1 MKFNNDCVRDILI
14 NVEKIPY
21 GETITIEKLCEVLSK
36 YSSEEVLSMVS
47 ILNREHYIFIMDKGG
62 YNDFD
67 IFRENKIRCL
77 TERGYRVLDTIRE
90 DRIWNLMKEKIANF
104 NDLSFFMISSI
115 ATKII
120 NNEHNKALGIS
131 DSSVID
137 YARW

>member
-21 GETITIEKLCEVLSK
+21 TETMTIEKLCSILSK
-36 YSSEEVLSMVS
+36 YSPEDVLAMVS
-47 ILNREHYIFIMDKGG
+47 ILNREHYLFIMDKGG

-90 DRIWNLMKEKIANF
+90 DKVWNLMKEKIANF
-104 NDLSFFMISSI
+104 NNLSFFMISSI